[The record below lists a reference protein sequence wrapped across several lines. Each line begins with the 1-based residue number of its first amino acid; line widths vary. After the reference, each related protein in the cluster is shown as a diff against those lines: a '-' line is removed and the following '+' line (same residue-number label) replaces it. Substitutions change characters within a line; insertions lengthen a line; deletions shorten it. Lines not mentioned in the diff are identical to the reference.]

1 MKGKTKFYIALS
13 VLAVL
18 LAVIGVRRI
27 ILNSAE
33 SAKKNI
39 PAASVITSKLQ
50 KHDMVRSQLYTGDIY
65 PIQQAS
71 IYSKVSGNLE
81 KVYVDIGQFV
91 RQGQILALVDTTLY
105 VQNMKQAYAA
115 YLQADANQQ
124 NMKLN
129 YDRNKSLLTQKL
141 ISQQDVDNSKAAF
154 DIAHAQKEAALASYK
169 NAQTQLSYC
178 KITAPFSGFITK
190 RNLDAGAYLTS
201 STSQASSVIFTL
213 MDLDVVKIMANIPEK
228 DIASLKSVLSVD
240 VTIDALQGK
249 VFPAQI
255 KKMSQAVDMTTR
267 TLAVELDINNKDHQ
281 LKPGM
286 FANISLVLE
295 KKNNILSL
303 PIDAVIQDDNGQF
316 VYVITPDSVAHKKY
330 VETGIK
336 QANLIEIVSGV
347 SETDKI
353 VTVGQTLLKDNGK
366 VRLTK

>member
-13 VLAVL
+13 VIVLILAIL
-18 LAVIGVRRI
+18 GIRRI
-27 ILNSAE
+27 MLNSAE
-33 SAKKNI
+33 GAKKNI
-39 PAASVITSKLQ
+39 PTASVVTSKLQ
-50 KHDMVRSQLYTGDIY
+50 KNDMVRSQLFTGDIY

-124 NMKLN
+124 NMKLT

-141 ISQQDVDNSKAAF
+141 ISQQDVDNSKTAF

-178 KITAPFSGFITK
+178 RITAPFSGFITK

-228 DIASLKSVLSVD
+228 EVANLKSVLSVD
-240 VTIDALQGK
+240 VTVDALQGK
-249 VFPAQI
+249 LFPAQI
-255 KKMSQAVDMTTR
+255 KKMSQAVDMATR

-295 KKNNILSL
+295 RKNNTPSL
-303 PIDAVIQDDNGQF
+303 PLESVMQDDNGNF

-336 QANLIEIVSGV
+336 QINLVEILSGV
-347 SETDKI
+347 SETDNI
-353 VTVGQTLLKDNGK
+353 VTIGQNLLKDKAK

>member
-13 VLAVL
+13 VIVLILAIL
-18 LAVIGVRRI
+18 GIRRI
-27 ILNSAE
+27 MLNSAE
-33 SAKKNI
+33 SAKKL
-39 PAASVITSKLQ
+39 PTASVVTSKLQ

-81 KVYVDIGQFV
+81 KVYVDIGQYV
-91 RQGQILALVDTTLY
+91 HQGQILALVDTTLY
-105 VQNMKQAYAA
+105 VQNTKQAYAA

-178 KITAPFSGFITK
+178 RITAPFSGFITK

-213 MDLDVVKIMANIPEK
+213 MDLDIVKVMANIPEK
-228 DIASLKSVLSVD
+228 DIAYLKSVLSVD
-240 VTIDALQGK
+240 ISVDALQGK

-286 FANISLVLE
+286 FANISFVLE
-295 KKNNILSL
+295 KKNNTPSL
-303 PIDAVIQDDNGQF
+303 PADAIIQDDNGQF

-336 QANLIEIVSGV
+336 QASLVEIVSGV
-347 SETDKI
+347 NETDKI

>member
-1 MKGKTKFYIALS
+1 MKNKTIFILTLTIV
-13 VLAVL
+13 VLGL
-18 LAVIGVRRI
+18 IIFGIYRI
-27 ILNSAE
+27 ISNKAE
-33 SAKKNI
+33 SAKKGR
-39 PAASVITSKLQ
+39 PAATVVTSKLQ
-50 KHDMVRSQLYTGDIY
+50 KHDMLRSQLYTGDIY

-91 RQGQILALVDTTLY
+91 RQGQVLALVDTTLY

-129 YDRNKSLLTQKL
+129 YERNKSLLTQKL

-154 DIAHAQKEAALASYK
+154 DIAHAQKEAASASYK
-169 NAQTQLSYC
+169 NALTQLSYC
-178 KITAPFSGFITK
+178 RITAPFSGFITK

-213 MDLDVVKIMANIPEK
+213 MDIDVVKIMANIPEK
-228 DIASLKSVLSVD
+228 EIASLKSVLSVD
-240 VTIDALQGK
+240 VTIDALAGK
-249 VFPAQI
+249 VFTAKI
-255 KKMSQAVDMTTR
+255 AKMSQAVDMATR

-295 KKNNILSL
+295 KKNNTPSL
-303 PIDAVIQDDNGQF
+303 PLDAVIQDDNGSF
-316 VYVITPDSVAHKKY
+316 VYVITPDTVAHKRY

-336 QANLIEIVSGV
+336 QTNIVEIVSGV
-347 SETDKI
+347 SESDNI
-353 VTVGQTLLKDNGK
+353 VTIGQNLLKDKAK
-366 VRLTK
+366 VRLSK